1 MLRIEDIPQ
10 QVADDIQGLRLDLF
24 VRLWYNEINNERG
37 KLMSQIK
44 IGDFVT
50 GYGSGYWQ
58 LIDIKPHIATED
70 YNSEDIHWEKGQ
82 VIGQLAVLKKCFTA
96 KMKPRI
102 DFSCEDS
109 RWLKPVSDDVLV
121 EIEKYFE
128 EHSDYKRKFDTA
140 EIKLPLTITNCW
152 IDLPEEKEDEFRT
165 ALKKLPAQ
173 YTMDDFWKVAKHYK
187 KYISKPPARYLLNL
201 SMTHP
206 WDIDKNANMVYSEW
220 ELIKN

>member
-1 MLRIEDIPQ
+1 
-10 QVADDIQGLRLDLF
+10 
-24 VRLWYNEINNERG
+24 
-37 KLMSQIK
+37 MSQIK

-50 GYGSGYWQ
+50 GCGSGYWQ

-70 YNSEDIHWEKGQ
+70 YSSEEICWKKGQ
-82 VIGQLAVLKKCFTA
+82 IIGQWAVLKKCFTA

-109 RWLKPVSDDVLV
+109 RWLIPVSDDVLV

-128 EHSDYKRKFDTA
+128 EHPDYRRKFDTS

-165 ALKKLPAQ
+165 ALEKLPAQ
-173 YTMDDFWKVAKHYK
+173 YTMDEFWKVAKHYK

-206 WDIDKNANMVYSEW
+206 WDIDKNANMLYSEW